1 MSFDIPAEYW
11 WLTIVLA
18 GVAFLGKWFFN
29 RYLPARVEREKE
41 LWLAEREDEQDFKL
55 QERKNKDATLAL
67 ARETIDWS
75 RKEFSDMQEEVS
87 EGRKDIKVLITTTRN
102 IVNNLTIQAGIIKE
116 LKDKNDTVN

>member
-55 QERKNKDATLAL
+55 QERKNKDAALAL